1 MKKAKWYSLP
11 ALPTLLIVA
20 AATALLI
27 HTLGGGK
34 HDALAYFSYLLSTYA
49 LIIGVSG
56 LVRLFRAAGSMLRN
70 SRLVRK
76 LHENAQL
83 ARYLDDVFFRTEIN
97 LYFGTAVNALYI
109 FIKFFTGVVL
119 RSEWLI
125 AFALYYTV
133 LTILRAS
140 LVNYVRKNEMKYDL
154 RAEYRRYRLV
164 GLLLVGLN
172 VVLGGILS
180 RMIGYN
186 EAYDYPGVLIYAIDA
201 YTFYAVIL
209 AVVGL
214 FRFRRHGSPVLSAI
228 KVVNL
233 SAALVALLS
242 LEAAM
247 LQHFGPDDSSRFRH
261 TMLGV
266 SGLVASLILSSVSV
280 YMIIHASKQLKQ
292 MGENDNEREF

>member
-11 ALPTLLIVA
+11 AVPTLLIVA
-20 AATALLI
+20 VAAELLI
-27 HTLGGGK
+27 HTLRADK

-56 LVRLFRAAGSMLRN
+56 LARLFRAAGTLFCR
-70 SRLVRK
+70 SRLMRK
-76 LHENAQL
+76 LHENTHL
-83 ARYLDDVFFRTEIN
+83 ARYLDDVVFRTEIN

-109 FIKFFTGVVL
+109 FVKFFSGVAL
-119 RSEWLI
+119 RSGWLI

-140 LVNYVRKNEMKYDL
+140 LVNYVRKNKMKHDL
-154 RAEYRRYRLV
+154 CAEYRRYRLV
-164 GLLLVGLN
+164 GILLVGLN
-172 VVLGGILS
+172 VVLSGILT

-186 EAYDYPGVLIYAIDA
+186 EAHDYPGVLIYAMDA

-214 FRFRRHGSPVLSAI
+214 FRFQRHGSPVLSAI
-228 KVVNL
+228 KTVNL
-233 SAALVALLS
+233 SAALVALIS

-247 LQHFGPDDSSRFRH
+247 LQHFGPGDSSRFRH

-266 SGLVASLILSSVSV
+266 SGLVASLILLSISVT
-280 YMIIHASKQLKQ
+280 MIVRASKTLKQ
-292 MGENDNEREF
+292 MGEHKDE